1 MILIVCYV
9 EDEEL
14 EMVEVKIPGIA
25 SAETETSVKWPRSVA
40 ILGHS
45 ADGGP
50 QEVFVSVTVVSM
62 KSVASLIF

>member
-9 EDEEL
+9 EDHEEL

-25 SAETETSVKWPRSVA
+25 SAETSVKWPRSVA